1 MDEKDTKDKQVQ
13 VNLARIK
20 HRIIVMSGKGGVGKS
35 FVAVNLAFGLAL
47 QGKRVGILDVDVHGP
62 SIAKLV
68 NIEGVNIQAN
78 PESGLP
84 MPIQI
89 VSNVYALTV
98 ASLISSD
105 DSPLIWRGPLKMA
118 LIKQFF
124 SDFDWPE
131 LDYLVVDCPPG
142 TGDEPLSIIQTLGT
156 VDGTVIV
163 TTPQDVAILD
173 VKKSVSFAEQLN
185 LPILGI
191 IENMKYFRCPHCNEK
206 TEIFTG
212 TQLDKLLSD
221 HSIEKLAELE
231 IDPNISKSSDEG
243 KPFIYHYSKLP
254 SAQALM
260 KAVENI
266 IEQVEE
272 NASIN
277 EVL

>member
-62 SIAKLV
+62 SVAKLV

-142 TGDEPLSIIQTLGT
+142 TGDEPLSIVQTLGT

-173 VKKSVSFAEQLN
+173 VKKSVSFAEQLK

-206 TEIFTG
+206 TEIFAG
-212 TQLDKLLSD
+212 NQLDKLLSD

-243 KPFIYHYSKLP
+243 KPFIYHYNKLP